1 MLYSSNLNNF
11 GSSSS
16 ERNNFGVD
24 TSQEDCVPQ
33 QFFKNFENDLTAPPT
48 QSFPFLTNINA
59 SASIKNTSTTNLN
72 QNNKYYFNQT
82 EKEEKFCS
90 DNGNCWWLLPPPN
103 SPYNSPSDFIS
114 SPEKNISSPDS
125 NISNNSSCKVFGG
138 NQQNSFE
145 LDKNNEIPLEDWELT
160 RLTVR
165 ELNQK
170 LAGQD
175 RSIVSALKQKRRTLK
190 NRGYALNC
198 RARRLKNQQQLEE
211 ENARLKIIINQQAN
225 LLAEY
230 ERKLGRETQQLQFVE
245 RKNSISEDLTLEYQQ
260 QQPKQHNY
268 QHNTIFSNQQQP
280 QALFKNPQCS
290 SQVLGHSS
298 FLSPLDSEQ
307 HNSIPIEFH
316 QQMSSSSS
324 NVYNSNLDLGQ
335 NLWNSFE

>member
-1 MLYSSNLNNF
+1 MH
-11 GSSSS
+11 
-16 ERNNFGVD
+16 
-24 TSQEDCVPQ
+24 
-33 QFFKNFENDLTAPPT
+33 
-48 QSFPFLTNINA
+48 
-59 SASIKNTSTTNLN
+59 
-72 QNNKYYFNQT
+72 
-82 EKEEKFCS
+82 
-90 DNGNCWWLLPPPN
+90 
-103 SPYNSPSDFIS
+103 
-114 SPEKNISSPDS
+114 
-125 NISNNSSCKVFGG
+125 
-138 NQQNSFE
+138 
-145 LDKNNEIPLEDWELT
+145 
-160 RLTVR
+160 
-165 ELNQK
+165 
-170 LAGQD
+170 GQD

-298 FLSPLDSEQ
+298 FICPLESEQ

-316 QQMSSSSS
+316 EQMSSSSS
-324 NVYNSNLDLGQ
+324 NVYSNNLDLGQ